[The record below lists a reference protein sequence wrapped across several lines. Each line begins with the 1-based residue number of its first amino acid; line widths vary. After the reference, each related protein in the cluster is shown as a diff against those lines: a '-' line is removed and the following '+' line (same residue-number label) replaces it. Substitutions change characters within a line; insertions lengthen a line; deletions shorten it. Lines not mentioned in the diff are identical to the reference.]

1 MKEREKVAAVVDTIL
16 LKENKKREEKKND
29 PILFYQS
36 QESLQRKARGE
47 WRRDVKKNPPKK
59 EIRPRMP
66 DAP

>member
-36 QESLQRKARGE
+36 QESIQRKARGE